1 MQRMS
6 IETNALLC
14 AVNQLLATAMDSL
27 ADRLSRVSALR
38 PRAPLPGIGPRPG
51 ASSNSERL
59 AQLLGGENRVN
70 RFGCHFFLR
79 SCFSQPAAGGP
90 APSKMGSRS
99 LRLLAPACED
109 SAADLDRWLFLD
121 TETTGLAGGTG
132 TYAFL
137 VGLGWWEQGSFIVE
151 QFFMRDH
158 SEEPS
163 LLFGLLEHLSRKR
176 VLFTFNGKSF
186 DWPLLETRYQMAR
199 VGNLPPLKA
208 HVDMLHPAR
217 QLWRLRLKS
226 VALSELE
233 RHILRLERSHDI
245 PSETIPRRYFEFIR
259 GGSPE
264 PIAAVFRHNQMDLCG
279 LAALAWH
286 VIRMLEDPESSGCAA
301 DELFGISRMLQRRG
315 DDLFA
320 GRIYEK
326 ALEKGLSGEAGQ
338 IAQRELARLARR
350 RRDFELSNALWE
362 KLLLNPAESA
372 RAYEQL
378 AIYYERYARQPE
390 KAAALSREALIRLRD
405 EHSAGR
411 IPLFK
416 YVRWHARFQHR
427 LTRLS
432 SIRDSRFEIKRKP
445 ARSPRTSRIAEEF
458 SISNF

>member
-1 MQRMS
+1 
-6 IETNALLC
+6 
-14 AVNQLLATAMDSL
+14 MDSFT
-27 ADRLSRVSALR
+27 DRLSRVSALR
-38 PRAPLPGIGPRPG
+38 PRMPLPGIGPRPG

-70 RFGCHFFLR
+70 RFGRHFFLR
-79 SCFSQPAAGGP
+79 TRFSQPVFGLP
-90 APSKMGSRS
+90 DLYEKCHRS
-99 LRLLAPACED
+99 LRLLAPTCET

-132 TYAFL
+132 TYPFLIGLAF
-137 VGLGWWEQGSFIVE
+137 WEEGSFVVE
-151 QFFMRDH
+151 QLFMRDH

-163 LLFGLLEHLSRKR
+163 LLFELLEPLSKR
-176 VLFTFNGKSF
+176 CVLFTFNGKSF
-186 DWPLLETRYQMAR
+186 DWPLLETRFQIAR
-199 VGNLPPLKA
+199 VGNLPRLKA

-233 RHILRLERSHDI
+233 RHILQLERGHDI

-259 GGSPE
+259 GGPAE
-264 PIAAVFRHNQMDLCG
+264 PIVAIFRHNQMDLCG
-279 LAALAWH
+279 LASLSLH
-286 VIRMLEDPESSGCAA
+286 VIRMLEDPTNSGCAA

-315 DDLFA
+315 DALLA
-320 GRIYEK
+320 GRIYER
-326 ALEKGLSGEAGQ
+326 ALEKGLRGEAEQ

-350 RRDFELSNALWE
+350 RRDFELSNALWQ
-362 KLLLNPAESA
+362 KLLPNPAEGA

-405 EHSAGR
+405 QYSSGR

-416 YVRWHARFQHR
+416 YERWHTRFQHR
-427 LTRLS
+427 LNRL
-432 SIRDSRFEIKRKP
+432 
-445 ARSPRTSRIAEEF
+445 T
-458 SISNF
+458 

>member
-1 MQRMS
+1 MFILAS
-6 IETNALLC
+6 GFL
-14 AVNQLLATAMDSL
+14 LLASKFYWRLTTAMDSL
-27 ADRLSRVSALR
+27 SDRLSRVSALR
-38 PRAPLPGIGPRPG
+38 PRVPLPGLGPRPG

-79 SCFSQPAAGGP
+79 TRFSQPAVGLPGHP
-90 APSKMGSRS
+90 KMGPRS
-99 LRLLAPACED
+99 LRLLAPTYGN

-132 TYAFL
+132 TYPFL
-137 VGLGWWEQGSFIVE
+137 VGLAFWEQGSFVVE
-151 QFFMRDH
+151 QLFMRDY

-163 LLFGLLEHLSRKR
+163 LLFELLEPLSKQCM
-176 VLFTFNGKSF
+176 LFTFNGKSF
-186 DWPLLETRYQMAR
+186 DWPLLETRYQIAR
-199 VGNLPPLKA
+199 VGSLPPPKA

-233 RHILRLERSHDI
+233 RHILQLERSHDI

-264 PIAAVFRHNQMDLCG
+264 PMADIFRHNQMDLCG
-279 LAALAWH
+279 LASLALH
-286 VIRMLEDPESSGCAA
+286 VIRMLEDPESSSCAA

-320 GRIYEK
+320 GRIYK
-326 ALEKGLSGEAGQ
+326 QALERGLSGGAEH

-350 RRDFELSNALWE
+350 RRDYELSNALWE
-362 KLLLNPAESA
+362 KLLLDPAEGA

-378 AIYYERYARQPE
+378 AIYYEHCARQRE
-390 KAAALSREALIRLRD
+390 KAAALSREALIRLQD
-405 EHSAGR
+405 EYSAGR
-411 IPLFK
+411 IPVFK

-427 LTRLS
+427 LNRL
-432 SIRDSRFEIKRKP
+432 I
-445 ARSPRTSRIAEEF
+445 
-458 SISNF
+458 